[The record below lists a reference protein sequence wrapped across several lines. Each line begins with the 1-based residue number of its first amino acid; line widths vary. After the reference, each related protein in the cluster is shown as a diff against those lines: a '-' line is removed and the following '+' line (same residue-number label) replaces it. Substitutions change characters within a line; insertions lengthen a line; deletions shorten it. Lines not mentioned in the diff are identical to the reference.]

1 MKFAATRIAPIDD
14 NSVEPLPS
22 MEAASSA
29 LSAAEHRRLQ
39 LRRQNADADRIA
51 DSDREI
57 ATARC
62 ILDRA
67 VQATKFGNHAIV
79 EGAAPPPPELPAA
92 LEILQN
98 LLTKRAALLA
108 GPAPDSEIEALDRE
122 IITANR
128 EIERRRARD
137 AAKEASRIEVES
149 IRAWAQFHQMFPAYR
164 KQAEATAVAIESM
177 LAAVAKLRRES
188 NQIFADCGPDFSHL
202 LAPPNPNIFHRETLE
217 NYVVRIREIIG
228 NASCIMSLRET
239 KK

>member
-57 ATARC
+57 AAARC

-67 VQATKFGNHAIV
+67 MAATKFSSHAMV
-79 EGAAPPPPELPAA
+79 EGAAPPPPELPAS
-92 LEILQN
+92 LEILQT

-108 GPAPDSEIEALDRE
+108 GPAPDSEIEKIDRL
-122 IITANR
+122 IISANR
-128 EIERRRARD
+128 EVERARARS
-137 AAKEASRIEVES
+137 AAVEATRIGVES
-149 IRAWAQFHQMFPAYR
+149 ERAWNRFKELYPGY
-164 KQAEATAVAIESM
+164 KTKAEAVAASITSMAVS
-177 LAAVAKLRRES
+177 VAELRGAGSE
-188 NQIFADCGPDFSHL
+188 IFVECGDNFSHL
-202 LAPPNPNIFHRETLE
+202 LCPPNPDLFRKEWLE
-217 NYVVRIREIIG
+217 NYVKRIGETLD
-228 NASCIMSLRET
+228 NAARVMALRNS
-239 KK
+239 K